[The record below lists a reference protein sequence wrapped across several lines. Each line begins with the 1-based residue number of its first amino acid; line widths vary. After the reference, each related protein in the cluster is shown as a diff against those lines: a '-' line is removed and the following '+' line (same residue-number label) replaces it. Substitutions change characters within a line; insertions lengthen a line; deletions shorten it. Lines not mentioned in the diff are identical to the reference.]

1 MKSHVFLLNQI
12 SKRVKKELAILTG
25 NNVEMVDI
33 SRAPHLELASQRD
46 MSKKILLPEL
56 SATYCYSLIKAKA
69 RASDF
74 NPAKYLPEECL
85 KINSLIIPQHLNQL
99 LEAWNLK
106 LSSTEFQKLWQR

>member
-1 MKSHVFLLNQI
+1 
-12 SKRVKKELAILTG
+12 VKKELAALTG
-25 NNVEMVDI
+25 SNFEMVDI
-33 SRAPHLELASQRD
+33 SRAPHLELGMQRD

-74 NPAKYLPEECL
+74 NPAKYLPEETL
-85 KINSLIIPQHLNQL
+85 KNNSLIIPQHLSTL

-106 LSSTEFQKLWQR
+106 LSPTEFQKLWQR